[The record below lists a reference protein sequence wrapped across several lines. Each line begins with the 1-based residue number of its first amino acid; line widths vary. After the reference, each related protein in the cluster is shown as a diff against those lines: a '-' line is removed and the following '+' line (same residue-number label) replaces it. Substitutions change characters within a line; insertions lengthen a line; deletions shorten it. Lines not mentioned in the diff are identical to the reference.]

1 MGDTWIT
8 NMSDFDYADEEAYR
22 LPKEAI
28 RLAEY
33 FGSIIEGTVGRVP
46 AKKNYAGIRCRR
58 RPGRIPCTGVIRS
71 ELHPNGTELNW
82 WCPDCGDNGRISNW
96 GGTRWDPKEKERLDP
111 IQGTRLLISS

>member
-8 NMSDFDYADEEAYR
+8 DISDFDYADEEAYR
-22 LPKEAI
+22 LPKEDI

-58 RPGRIPCTGVIRS
+58 RT
-71 ELHPNGTELNW
+71 
-82 WCPDCGDNGRISNW
+82 
-96 GGTRWDPKEKERLDP
+96 
-111 IQGTRLLISS
+111 

>member
-33 FGSIIEGTVGRVP
+33 FGSIIEGSGR
-46 AKKNYAGIRCRR
+46 
-58 RPGRIPCTGVIRS
+58 
-71 ELHPNGTELNW
+71 
-82 WCPDCGDNGRISNW
+82 
-96 GGTRWDPKEKERLDP
+96 
-111 IQGTRLLISS
+111 